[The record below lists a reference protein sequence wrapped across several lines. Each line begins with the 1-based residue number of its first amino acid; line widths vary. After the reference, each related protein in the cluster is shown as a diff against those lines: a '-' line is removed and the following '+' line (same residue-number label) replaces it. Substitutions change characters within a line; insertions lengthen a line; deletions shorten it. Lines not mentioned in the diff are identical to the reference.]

1 MERIMKYLFD
11 SPSAEKLNLIIA
23 KETEIDR
30 LINGLMSGSAL
41 KMVE

>member
-11 SPSAEKLNLIIA
+11 SPSVEKLNLIIT
-23 KETEIDR
+23 KETEIDH

-41 KMVE
+41 KMVK